1 MHAPFC
7 SQKIIDNMKNGL
19 LLALLLFGLGMPA
32 AQAQSEPL
40 PPLDT
45 AQLRTLRQHE
55 DTLQML
61 SYYVLRGKLEE
72 DRFFACQN
80 MIKTF
85 VTALRTPN
93 SFQYPF
99 DSLRRVSFLYPPDSS
114 FRIFT
119 WQLYVDADTYRY
131 YGAIQM
137 RSGDLQLFPLIDRS
151 EVIEDA
157 AEHLTTSNRDWYGAL
172 YYSIRQED
180 AADGKRYYTLFGF
193 DNHRLMTR
201 RKLIDVLTFDE
212 NGQPQFGA
220 PIFTNDLVESEPR
233 VKHRVI
239 LEYSAE
245 GSIACNYSH
254 DYGMIIFDN
263 LIQISGSLEGQGMMN
278 VSDGSYR
285 GYKFDG
291 GRWVYIDKVFNDFQ
305 EEAPREQPILDN
317 RDDGLFGPSGKRKK
331 NK

>member
-1 MHAPFC
+1 MMLTMAVPR
-7 SQKIIDNMKNGL
+7 
-19 LLALLLFGLGMPA
+19 
-32 AQAQSEPL
+32 AQSQDL
-40 PPLDT
+40 APLDST
-45 AQLRTLRQHE
+45 QLKAMHEYE
-55 DTLQML
+55 DTLKML
-61 SYYVLRGKLEE
+61 SYYVLRGKKEE

-85 VTALRTPN
+85 VQALRTPN

-119 WQLYVDADTYRY
+119 WQLYVDANTYRY

-137 RSGDLQLFPLIDRS
+137 RNSELQLFPLIDRS
-151 EVIEDA
+151 EVIEEA
-157 AEHLTTSNRDWYGAL
+157 AEHLPTTNRDWYGAL
-172 YYSIRQED
+172 YYSLRQED
-180 AADGKRYYTLFGF
+180 AADGTRYYTLFGF

-201 RKLIDVLTFDE
+201 RKLIDVLTFDQT
-212 NGQPQFGA
+212 GAPHFGA
-220 PIFTNDLVESEPR
+220 PIFTNDLVESEPK

-263 LIQISGSLEGQGMMN
+263 LIQIAGSLEGQGMMN

-285 GYKFDG
+285 GYKFEND
-291 GRWVYIDKVFNDFQ
+291 RWNYIDKVFNDFQ
-305 EEAPREQPILDN
+305 EEAPREQPVLDN
-317 RDDGLFGPSGKRKK
+317 RDDGLFGPSGKRKRK
-331 NK
+331 N